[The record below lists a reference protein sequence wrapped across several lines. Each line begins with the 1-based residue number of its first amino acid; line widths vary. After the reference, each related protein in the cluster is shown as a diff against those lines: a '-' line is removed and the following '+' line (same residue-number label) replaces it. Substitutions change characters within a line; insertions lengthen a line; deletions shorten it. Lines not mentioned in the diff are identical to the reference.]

1 MNDIILPSKGKNRYA
16 EMAVFAE
23 RLIEIN
29 ESTGFK
35 VSSRG
40 WCYQLEGLLL
50 AVKGEFNRV
59 QRLINE
65 CRKNGLLPIDFV
77 AEEEARTFHGIL
89 RPDTDTPKEYIKS
102 WIESTLDCKDL
113 YTPDYWDGE
122 KYYIQMLVEKI
133 DLVTL
138 FRPVCK
144 MYFIPIATSKGWS
157 SILQR
162 AEIAQRFKEMEET
175 GHIPVL
181 LYCGDFDPAG
191 IGISDFLMKN
201 FIDIQK
207 GTGWDPDNLIIDR
220 FGLNWDFIVDAGLS
234 LIDNLE
240 TAGGYIAKV
249 KGNQIV
255 QGKTNNGRP
264 HPDFNKPSTQ
274 EYLQKYGVVKCEAN
288 ALVVNPSAGR
298 RLCAYAIEKYLGH
311 DVEDRFDRKKQAVI
325 DKFKNTEAELG
336 ITDPL
341 IHALEII
348 TESEIYDE

>member
-1 MNDIILPSKGKNRYA
+1 MTDIILPSKGKNRYA
-16 EMAVFAE
+16 ELTVFAE
-23 RLIEIN
+23 RLIEID

-40 WCYQLEGLLL
+40 WCYQLEGLLI
-50 AVKGEFNRV
+50 AVKGEFNRI

-77 AEEEARTFHGIL
+77 AEEEARTFHNIIN
-89 RPDTDTPKEYIKS
+89 PDTDTPKEYIKS
-102 WIESTLDCKDL
+102 WIESTLNCKDL

-122 KYYIQMLVEKI
+122 KYYIQMLVEKV

-138 FRPVCK
+138 FRPVCNK
-144 MYFIPIATSKGWS
+144 YFIPIATSKGWS

-162 AEIAQRFKEMEET
+162 AEIAQRFQEMEET

-201 FIDIQK
+201 FIDIQ
-207 GTGWDPDNLIIDR
+207 GGSGWYPDNLIVDR
-220 FGLNWDFIVDAGLS
+220 FGLNYDFIIDAGLS

-240 TAGGYIAKV
+240 TAGGYIAKLE
-249 KGNQIV
+249 GNQIV

-274 EYLQKYGVVKCEAN
+274 EYLKKYGVVKCEAN
-288 ALVVNPSAGR
+288 ALVVNPGAGR

-311 DVEDRFDRKKQAVI
+311 DVFNRFDDKKQAVI
-325 DKFKNTEAELG
+325 DRFEDTEAELG
-336 ITDPL
+336 IIEPL
-341 IHALEII
+341 KNALDMI
-348 TESEIYDE
+348 SNDANDA